1 MLKKL
6 RVLFAAIFFV
16 AITLLFLDVSG
27 VMKHW
32 FGWMAKVQL
41 VPAVLSVNLG
51 VIILLALLTILFGRL
66 YCSVICPMGV
76 LQDIVS
82 NIHKKFNKKH
92 LYKYRKSCNVLR
104 YVVLVVFVALLLA
117 GIGGVAALIEP
128 YSAFGRVASNLLAP
142 IYAGVNNILAFF
154 AERMDSY
161 AFYPVDVWVKAGATF
176 AVAIV
181 TFVVIAYLSW
191 RYGRLYCN
199 TICPVGSFLGLISRY
214 SIFKP
219 VINTEKCNGCGLCA
233 MKCKSECINSKEH
246 KIDYSRCVVC
256 FNCIENCTK
265 GAISYSLR
273 KGCSKSSCQAKGE
286 DSPKDNSRRA
296 FMQGIAMAVASAPLA
311 AKAAGGRVV
320 AELEDKKSY
329 KRETPIAP
337 PGSKS
342 IANLNQHCTACQLCV
357 QNCPNGVLKPAT
369 GEYGIEGFMQPT
381 MSYDKGFCRANCNVC
396 STVCPNGAIAPIII
410 EEKASTRIGR
420 AVINLE
426 NCVVNTDGVTCGNC
440 SRHCPTK
447 AIMMVRKDGKQIPT
461 VDTEKCI
468 GCGACEYVCPAR
480 PFSAIHVEGNEIH
493 HVM

>member
-6 RVLFAAIFFV
+6 RVIFAAIFFV
-16 AITLLFLDVSG
+16 AITLLFLDVTG
-27 VMKHW
+27 VIKHW

-41 VPAVLSVNLG
+41 VPAVLAVNLS
-51 VIILLALLTILFGRL
+51 VIIILVVMTLLFGRI

-76 LQDIVS
+76 FQDIVS
-82 NIHKKFNKKH
+82 RIHKAFDKKH
-92 LYKYRKSCNVLR
+92 RYAYRKPCTVLR
-104 YVVLVVFVALLLA
+104 YGLMAVFVALLLA
-117 GIGGVAALIEP
+117 GFTGVAAIIEP
-128 YSAFGRVASNLLAP
+128 YSAFGRIASNLFSP
-142 IYAGVNNILAFF
+142 IYSGVNNILAFF
-154 AERMDSY
+154 AERLNSY
-161 AFYPVDVWVKAGATF
+161 AFYPVEIWIKAGATF
-176 AVAIV
+176 AVAVV
-181 TFVVIAYLSW
+181 TFVVIFWMAW
-191 RYGRLYCN
+191 RNGRSYCN

-219 VINTEKCNGCGLCA
+219 VINTEKCNSCGLCA
-233 MKCKSECINSKEH
+233 MKCKAHCINSKEH
-246 KIDYSRCVVC
+246 QIDYSRCVVC
-256 FNCIENCTK
+256 FDCIENCNK

-273 KGCSKSSCQAKGE
+273 KCCSKSSCQSAGE
-286 DSPKDNSRRA
+286 AAPENNSRRA
-296 FMQGIAMAVASAPLA
+296 FVQGVAMAVASAPLA
-311 AKAAGGRVV
+311 AKAAGERVV
-320 AELEDKKSY
+320 AELQDKKSY

-342 IANLNQHCTACQLCV
+342 IAHLNQHCTACQLCV
-357 QNCPNGVLKPAT
+357 QSCPNDVLKPAT

-396 STVCPNGAIAPIII
+396 STVCPNGAISPITV
-410 EEKASTRIGR
+410 EEKASTKIGR
-420 AVINLE
+420 AVITLE

-493 HVM
+493 HLM

>member
-6 RVLFAAIFFV
+6 RVIFAAIFFV

-27 VMKHW
+27 VIKHW

-51 VIILLALLTILFGRL
+51 ILIFLALLTWLFGRL
-66 YCSVICPMGV
+66 YCSVICPMGIF
-76 LQDIVS
+76 QDIITW
-82 NIHKKFNKKH
+82 IHKKGNKKL
-92 LYKYRKSCNVLR
+92 LYKYRKPCNALR
-104 YVVLVVFVALLLA
+104 YTMLVVFVGLLLA
-117 GIGGVAALIEP
+117 GVVGVAALIEP
-128 YSAFGRVASNLLAP
+128 YSAFGRVVSSIFAP
-142 IYAGVNNILAFF
+142 IYALGNNLLALI
-154 AERMDSY
+154 AERFDSY
-161 AFYPVDVWVKAGATF
+161 AFYPVDVWVKAGATL

-181 TFVVIAYLSW
+181 TFVVIAFMSW

-199 TICPVGSFLGLISRY
+199 TVCPVGTFLGLISKI
-214 SIFKP
+214 SLLKP

-233 MKCKSECINSKEH
+233 MKCKSQCINSKEH
-246 KIDYSRCVVC
+246 AIDYSRCVVC
-256 FNCIENCTK
+256 FDCIENCK
-265 GAISYSLR
+265 QGAIKYTLR
-273 KGCSKSSCQAKGE
+273 KCSCMCKASKGE
-286 DSPKDNSRRA
+286 DTPANNSRRA
-296 FMQGIAMAVASAPLA
+296 FVQGVAMAVASAPLA
-311 AKAAGGRVV
+311 AKAAGNRVV

-357 QNCPNGVLKPAT
+357 QSCPNDVLKPAT

-396 STVCPNGAIAPIII
+396 STVCPNGAISPITI
-410 EEKASTRIGR
+410 EEKASTKIGR
-420 AVINLE
+420 AVITLE

-480 PFSAIHVEGNEIH
+480 PFSAIHVEGNEVH
-493 HVM
+493 HLM

>member
-27 VMKHW
+27 VIKHW

-51 VIILLALLTILFGRL
+51 ILIFLAILTLLFGRL

-76 LQDIVS
+76 FQDIITW
-82 NIHKKFNKKH
+82 IHKKSNKKH
-92 LYKYRKSCNVLR
+92 LYKYRKPNNVLR
-104 YVVLVVFVALLLA
+104 YIMLVVFVALLLA
-117 GIGGVAALIEP
+117 GVTGIAALIEP
-128 YSAFGRVASNLLAP
+128 YSAFGRVMTSIFAP
-142 IYAGVNNILAFF
+142 IYALGNNLLALI
-154 AERMDSY
+154 AERVDSY
-161 AFYPVDVWVKAGATF
+161 AFYPVEVWIKAGATL

-181 TFVVIAYLSW
+181 TFVVIAYMSW

-199 TICPVGSFLGLISRY
+199 TVCPVGTFLGLISKI
-214 SIFKP
+214 SLLKP

-233 MKCKSECINSKEH
+233 MKCKSQCINSKEH
-246 KIDYSRCVVC
+246 AVDYSRCVVC
-256 FNCIENCTK
+256 FDCIENCK
-265 GAISYSLR
+265 QGAIKYTLR
-273 KGCSKSSCQAKGE
+273 KCSCKSKASAGE
-286 DSPKDNSRRA
+286 GTPSDNSRRA
-296 FMQGIAMAVASAPLA
+296 FVQGVAMAVASAPLA
-311 AKAAGGRVV
+311 AKAAGNRVV

-357 QNCPNGVLKPAT
+357 QSCPNNVLKPAT

-396 STVCPNGAIAPIII
+396 STVCPNGAISPITI
-410 EEKASTRIGR
+410 EEKASTKIGR
-420 AVINLE
+420 AVITLE

-447 AIMMVRKDGKQIPT
+447 AIMMVRKNGKQIPT

-493 HVM
+493 HLM

>member
-27 VMKHW
+27 VIKHW

-51 VIILLALLTILFGRL
+51 ILIFLAILTLLFGRL

-76 LQDIVS
+76 FQDIITW
-82 NIHKKFNKKH
+82 IHKKINKKH
-92 LYKYRKSCNVLR
+92 LYKYRKPSNVLR
-104 YVVLVVFVALLLA
+104 YVMLAVFVVLLVL
-117 GIGGVAALIEP
+117 GIGGIAALIEP
-128 YSAFGRVASNLLAP
+128 YSAFGRVMTSIFAP
-142 IYAGVNNILAFF
+142 IYALGNNLLALI
-154 AERMDSY
+154 AERVDSY
-161 AFYPVDVWVKAGATF
+161 AFYPVEVWIKAGATL

-181 TFVVIAYLSW
+181 TFVVIAYMSW

-199 TICPVGSFLGLISRY
+199 TVCPVGTFLGLISKI
-214 SIFKP
+214 SLLKP

-233 MKCKSECINSKEH
+233 MKCKSQCINSKEH
-246 KIDYSRCVVC
+246 AIDYSRCVVC
-256 FNCIENCTK
+256 FDCIENCK
-265 GAISYSLR
+265 QGAIKYTLR
-273 KGCSKSSCQAKGE
+273 KCSCMCKTSKGE
-286 DSPKDNSRRA
+286 DAPANNSRRA
-296 FMQGIAMAVASAPLA
+296 FVQGVAMAVASAPLA
-311 AKAAGGRVV
+311 AKAAGNRVV

-357 QNCPNGVLKPAT
+357 QSCPNNVLKPAT

-396 STVCPNGAIAPIII
+396 STVCPNGAISPITI
-410 EEKASTRIGR
+410 EEKASTKIGR
-420 AVINLE
+420 AVITLE

-493 HVM
+493 HLM